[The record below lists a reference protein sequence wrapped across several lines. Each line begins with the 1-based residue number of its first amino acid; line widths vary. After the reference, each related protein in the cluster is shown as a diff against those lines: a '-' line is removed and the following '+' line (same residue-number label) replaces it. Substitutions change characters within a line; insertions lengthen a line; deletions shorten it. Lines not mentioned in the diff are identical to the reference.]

1 MDLQLQSQVAFVA
14 GSSRGIGRAIA
25 QTLLAEGARVVLTGR
40 DEASLRSTAAEL
52 TTPTTQDRILAVRG
66 DFTHAETVA
75 RALDLTQKHF
85 GRLDHL
91 IANLGTGSGKPGWDQ
106 SEDEWHRLFELN
118 FFASTRLT
126 QAALPHL
133 LRSEPDPGNAAAC
146 RGSILY
152 ISSIVALE
160 ATPAPLPYSAA
171 KAALNNYAKN
181 LARQLGP
188 QKIRVNTLAPGNI
201 FFPGGSWE
209 RHLANRKEAVEQML
223 QTEVPL
229 QRFGTPAE
237 IASLA
242 AYLCSPLAAFV
253 TGACYVVDGGQTH
266 AV

>member
-1 MDLQLQSQVAFVA
+1 MNLHLADQTAFVA

-25 QTLLAEGARVVLTGR
+25 AALLAEGANVVLTGR
-40 DEASLRSTAAEL
+40 EEASLRATEADL
-52 TTPTTQDRILAVRG
+52 TTPETQSRILALPG
-66 DFTHAETVA
+66 DFTDPATIA
-75 RALDLTQKHF
+75 RAFDRTLARF

-106 SEDEWHRLFELN
+106 PAEEWSRLFELN
-118 FFASTRLT
+118 FFGSVRLT

-133 LRSEPDPGNAAAC
+133 LLHPQG
-146 RGSILY
+146 GSILY

-188 QKIRVNTLAPGNI
+188 QHIRVNTLAPGNI
-201 FFPGGSWE
+201 LFPGGSWE
-209 RHLANRKEAVEQML
+209 RHLANRREAVESML
-223 QTEVPL
+223 QTEVPQ
-229 QRFGTPAE
+229 QRFGTPEE

-242 AYLCSPLAAFV
+242 TYLCSPQAGFA
-253 TGACYVVDGGQTH
+253 TGACYVMDGGQTRSL
-266 AV
+266 